1 MAIPYNPQVVPGYFA
16 VPGVTVFAGS
26 IGIGAAGAIDAKTVN
41 VFTTDPAMSQVV
53 VTKTATKTGRYTLT
67 LPRNYLHLLFKGVSV
82 TSVDDAAL
90 PTTTGLG
97 ACFRDHDI
105 GGGANDGTIEVQLFR
120 TDTNAD
126 AEGASGTEV
135 SFILVVCDKNRP

>member
-1 MAIPYNPQVVPGYFA
+1 MASAQVVPGFFA
-16 VPGVTVFAGS
+16 TPNTHVFTGT
-26 IGIGAAGAIDAKTVN
+26 IGIGAAGAIDPKTTN

-53 VTKTATKTGRYTLT
+53 VTKTATKTGRYTLA
-67 LPRNYLHLLFKGVSV
+67 LPRNYLHLLFRGVGV

-97 ACFRDHDI
+97 ACFRDQDI
-105 GGGANDGTIEVQLFR
+105 GGGANDGTIEVQLYR

-126 AEGASGTEV
+126 TEGASGTAV
-135 SFILVVCDKNRP
+135 SFILIVCDKNRP